1 MFLIARCLALSS
13 KNIARLQVT
22 APALRNRAPS
32 LPVSNSTHV
41 DCVAVNYWM
50 KHRRISVWLSL
61 AFLALALAV
70 IGWGTGYKLSLY
82 DAPNAVSHQMPH
94 AKLLSKNE
102 RVTQD
107 DKSFSARGVDP
118 NRNPAP
124 SALLCICFVL
134 SLASAAFNKAAISR
148 GGERKATHSW
158 RLRHGA
164 SLNFF
169 FALPPP
175 ILA

>member
-1 MFLIARCLALSS
+1 MM
-13 KNIARLQVT
+13 
-22 APALRNRAPS
+22 APVFQSRVAGLGAS
-32 LPVSNSTHV
+32 YLTHAN
-41 DCVAVNYWM
+41 CVAVNYWM
-50 KHRRISVWLSL
+50 KHRRIPVWLSL

-70 IGWGTGYKLSLY
+70 VGWGTGYKLSLY

-102 RVTQD
+102 QATE
-107 DKSFSARGVDP
+107 KNSSFATHGVEP
-118 NRNPAP
+118 NEKLSLRT
-124 SALLCICFVL
+124 LLCICIVL
-134 SLASAAFNKAAISR
+134 SLASAAINKAAINR
-148 GGERKATHSW
+148 GEERKATHSW

-169 FALPPP
+169 FVLPPP

>member
-1 MFLIARCLALSS
+1 MAE
-13 KNIARLQVT
+13 
-22 APALRNRAPS
+22 PAFQNRVADS
-32 LPVSNSTHV
+32 GASHATHAN
-41 DCVAVNYWM
+41 CVAVNFWM
-50 KHRRISVWLSL
+50 KHRRIPVWLSL

-70 IGWGTGYKLSLY
+70 VIWGTGYKLSLY

-102 RVTQD
+102 WATTENSSV
-107 DKSFSARGVDP
+107 AVHGVDP
-118 NRNPAP
+118 NGKLPLL
-124 SALLCICFVL
+124 ALPCICFVL
-134 SLASAAFNKAAISR
+134 SLASAAVSNTAVSR
-148 GGERKATHSW
+148 DRERKATHPW
-158 RLRHGA
+158 RLRHSA